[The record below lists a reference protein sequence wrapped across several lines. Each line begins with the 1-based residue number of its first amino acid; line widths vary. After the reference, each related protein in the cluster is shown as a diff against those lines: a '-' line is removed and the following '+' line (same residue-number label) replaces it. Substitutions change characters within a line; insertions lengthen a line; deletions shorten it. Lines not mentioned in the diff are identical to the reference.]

1 MNRRHALQA
10 ATAALLATTAGA
22 WGQAGKAAGR
32 SGVVVVQIVDVS
44 AAQQDVSRDFLIG
57 SRAAWQDINS
67 KGGLRGRPVRHLTLE
82 VDGSPDSLRQ
92 ALATLRDTPSCVAL
106 SGSAGDPVA
115 MQLVGA
121 LRQEKL
127 GLAHAAP
134 WLQNSSVAVDD
145 DTFPI
150 FSGRQ
155 EQISHALR
163 SLSLVG
169 VQEIGAIYA
178 SAADHALYHA
188 DLERSATT
196 LKLRLV
202 TFKSQG
208 DLSRLGQQLGAST
221 PPLLLFIGGTP
232 ELVQFTQGLER
243 QTRQRYVVT
252 LADVNLQTLMQLG
265 GTRSTSVINTQ
276 PVPMV
281 TAGLPVVRDY
291 RATLARLFDEPPTQL
306 SLAGYIAARYT
317 FSVLDGIDGALTR
330 ASALAAFR
338 QRDAMDLGGF
348 RVSFDAQRRSA
359 NFVTQTLLT
368 SEGRVIG

>member
-1 MNRRHALQA
+1 M
-10 ATAALLATTAGA
+10 
-22 WGQAGKAAGR
+22 
-32 SGVVVVQIVDVS
+32 
-44 AAQQDVSRDFLIG
+44 
-57 SRAAWQDINS
+57 
-67 KGGLRGRPVRHLTLE
+67 
-82 VDGSPDSLRQ
+82 
-92 ALATLRDTPSCVAL
+92 
-106 SGSAGDPVA
+106 
-115 MQLVGA
+115 
-121 LRQEKL
+121 
-127 GLAHAAP
+127 
-134 WLQNSSVAVDD
+134 
-145 DTFPI
+145 
-150 FSGRQ
+150 
-155 EQISHALR
+155 
-163 SLSLVG
+163 
-169 VQEIGAIYA
+169 
-178 SAADHALYHA
+178 
-188 DLERSATT
+188 
-196 LKLRLV
+196 KLRLV

-208 DLSRLGQQLGAST
+208 DLSRLGHQLGAST
-221 PPLLLFIGGTP
+221 PPLLLFVGGTP

-338 QRDAMDLGGF
+338 RRDAMDLGGF
-348 RVSFDAQRRSA
+348 RIAFDAQRRSA